1 LSGSHSPCTLI
12 RRWHH
17 FHHKF
22 QGANLKI
29 LSQFEA
35 ENLKYHLVPEWLTSL
50 IPAAAAVAYTPP
62 YSWAQATAATFL
74 VVRSIIFV
82 VAGIIMRGRDS
93 NHVELERV
101 EVCKNWLF
109 VGTHYHALHHV
120 FPGQYMSSVVK
131 LLDYIMGTA
140 APLHAGRRF
149 IVTGAGGALGS
160 AFVKKLTEEG
170 ATVDTLKYG
179 RDYARDGEDLE
190 RFAFH
195 DKYPKL
201 DMLLGDCD
209 VLVLCHGVKS
219 DNMEEC
225 VRGNCTSQLALIERY
240 LRCHEAARKPNNVMY
255 PEVWCVGSEAEFHP
269 LIPSEIVCYGKSKRQ
284 MMRHAAAY
292 MQRRDVMY
300 RHIVPAAFQSKM
312 GPGLVSADWMVRVS
326 LWFISRGAQF
336 VPASYTPFAYLHWF
350 KMMFVQHAC
359 AADTLAKTK

>member
-1 LSGSHSPCTLI
+1 
-12 RRWHH
+12 
-17 FHHKF
+17 
-22 QGANLKI
+22 
-29 LSQFEA
+29 
-35 ENLKYHLVPEWLTSL
+35 
-50 IPAAAAVAYTPP
+50 
-62 YSWAQATAATFL
+62 
-74 VVRSIIFV
+74 
-82 VAGIIMRGRDS
+82 
-93 NHVELERV
+93 
-101 EVCKNWLF
+101 
-109 VGTHYHALHHV
+109 
-120 FPGQYMSSVVK
+120 MSSVVK

-255 PEVWCVGSEAEFHP
+255 PEVRAARSSTLTHHATPNPTDLCSRPRPFAAYYRPSFCAHAGLVRRLRGRVPSAHP
-269 LIPSEIVCYGKSKRQ
+269 VRDCLLWQVKAADDAARGRI
-284 MMRHAAAY
+284 HAAA
-292 MQRRDVMY
+292 
-300 RHIVPAAFQSKM
+300 
-312 GPGLVSADWMVRVS
+312 
-326 LWFISRGAQF
+326 
-336 VPASYTPFAYLHWF
+336 
-350 KMMFVQHAC
+350 
-359 AADTLAKTK
+359 